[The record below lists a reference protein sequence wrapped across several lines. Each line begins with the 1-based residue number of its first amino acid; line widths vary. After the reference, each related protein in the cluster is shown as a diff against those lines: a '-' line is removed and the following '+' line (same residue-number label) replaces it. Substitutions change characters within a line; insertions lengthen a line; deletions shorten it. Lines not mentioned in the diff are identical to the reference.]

1 MEQSHFRCGPMPALR
16 WCGTAAV
23 AAAVVEPTYQ
33 PEGDRRPTEHR
44 RHIRRPFYFTF
55 WMGLQK
61 VRGDQL
67 STDDIQGGHFIWN
80 FNRWEGNERWHRK
93 PTKKT
98 SPIIFYKQR
107 RQTSIEPQSRS
118 VSYIFQESH
127 ARSFTEQTQI
137 KRNYLK
143 IVALYHDDK
152 QQSWSSGPILF

>member
-1 MEQSHFRCGPMPALR
+1 M
-16 WCGTAAV
+16 
-23 AAAVVEPTYQ
+23 
-33 PEGDRRPTEHR
+33 
-44 RHIRRPFYFTF
+44 
-55 WMGLQK
+55 
-61 VRGDQL
+61 RGDIESQ
-67 STDDIQGGHFIWN
+67 Q
-80 FNRWEGNERWHRK
+80 RK
-93 PTKKT
+93 PVQLF
-98 SPIIFYKQR
+98 FYKQR